1 MIKNYVNDILKPR
14 AADPP
19 KKAGPSP
26 DNDDDDAGALY
37 LGQDDAVH
45 MIFGGSSARPSRR
58 REKLIR
64 REVFNPT
71 PRSRPT

>member
-1 MIKNYVNDILKPR
+1 
-14 AADPP
+14 
-19 KKAGPSP
+19 
-26 DNDDDDAGALY
+26 
-37 LGQDDAVH
+37 